1 MDNSESAAAAVDK
14 AGQELMGRPIKV
26 NYAPARP
33 GDIWPPQKQAQT
45 GGGQAG
51 GTGIKALGE
60 KPADCVK
67 LFIGNL
73 SYEIDDD
80 GITKF
85 FASVD
90 AELKAVRWLH
100 HRDSGDFKG
109 WCVPF
114 TE

>member
-1 MDNSESAAAAVDK
+1 MTLIRTERFFQLNSFCFFF
-14 AGQELMGRPIKV
+14 EL
-26 NYAPARP
+26 
-33 GDIWPPQKQAQT
+33 QT

-51 GTGIKALGE
+51 GTGRKAMGE
-60 KPADCVK
+60 KPDGCVR

-80 GITKF
+80 VITKF
-85 FASVD
+85 FAAVD

-109 WCVPF
+109 W
-114 TE
+114 

>member
-1 MDNSESAAAAVDK
+1 
-14 AGQELMGRPIKV
+14 MGRSIKI
-26 NYAPARP
+26 NFAPARP
-33 GDIWPPQKQAQT
+33 GDVWPPQKQVQT

-51 GTGIKALGE
+51 GKGIKALGE

-80 GITKF
+80 GIAKF
-85 FASVD
+85 FSSVD
-90 AELKAVRWLH
+90 AEIKAVRWLH

-109 WCVPF
+109 W
-114 TE
+114 